1 MDSAKAAVKDFMH
14 KAGKHDTTVH
24 ETVAPAVT
32 KETIAQEQREHVTT
46 AVDKEVHQDH
56 YHTSVQPIKD
66 AETLPEQHHH
76 RMVPVEERQFE
87 HGNDADVKDRLARE
101 AGQFRDE
108 QTRVEGAHMTN
119 AAPTLA
125 GEHVHHHVHET
136 IQPVVEKQ
144 TIEPHVVH
152 TTVPVHEVHHNE
164 AQHHSTTGLPAVTMD
179 EFKHQG
185 GVLSGREERHD
196 GFAGEPRSIGKT
208 THGTASGDANTMMR
222 PSGDDTTRGTLGS
235 GNDTLGSGRDALGSD
250 RNTVG
255 TDAQRLA
262 NQERPMGTTTGT
274 TGTSGTTGEPRKA
287 SLMDKLNPKKD
298 ADGDGKTGFM
308 S

>member
-1 MDSAKAAVKDFMH
+1 MESAKAAVKDFMH
-14 KAGKHDTTVH
+14 KSGKHDTTVH

-76 RMVPVEERQFE
+76 RMIPVEERQFE
-87 HGNDADVKDRLARE
+87 HGNDADVKARLGQE
-101 AGQFRDE
+101 AAQFKDE
-108 QTRVEGAHMTN
+108 TRHVEGAHMTN
-119 AAPTLA
+119 AAPVIA

-164 AQHHSTTGLPAVTMD
+164 AQHHSTTALPAVTMD
-179 EFKHQG
+179 EFKNKG
-185 GVLSGREERHD
+185 GALTGREERHD

-208 THGTASGDANTMMR
+208 THGTGSSGDANTMMR
-222 PSGDDTTRGTLGS
+222 PTGDT
-235 GNDTLGSGRDALGSD
+235 LGSD
-250 RNTVG
+250 RNALGDHNTAG
-255 TDAQRLA
+255 SDIKNLGSDHNNMGSA
-262 NQERPMGTTTGT
+262 NLGSDGHTGHTGAFGTTAPATDST
-274 TGTSGTTGEPRKA
+274 RKA

-298 ADGDGKTGFM
+298 ANGDGKAGFM